1 MAPQRSSDPRIPLAS
16 LEFPPPDRSLVQGRE
31 GSPKNAKDGNKDGK
45 AGERKEDRG
54 RKDRRRDVNIS

>member
-1 MAPQRSSDPRIPLAS
+1 M
-16 LEFPPPDRSLVQGRE
+16 
-31 GSPKNAKDGNKDGK
+31 KDGNKDGK